1 MIRTILLL
9 FPIYITLF
17 WFVTLTGNKKKLSA
31 PRLFLSK
38 FMLFPLVI
46 FISYFLYFSPYR
58 TLYPYSDIV
67 LQYASLLVFPVYYIY
82 FRLLTVDGS
91 FSFKK
96 HARYLA
102 IPTLLAIVYAVGVY
116 LTPTTEYRAWLF
128 DENAYSKSSTIAF
141 LNILRLAIRITYLL
155 QVVISVAGNY
165 LLIRKYGEKAEEFYS
180 NIQDGKFNNAKS
192 LNYSIIFMGIAAFT
206 FTALGRQYLL
216 NHYEFI
222 YAGWMIFSANLFFI
236 GFMGITQKPIN
247 PTFELQN
254 NAEEYSHMKDIPVGT
269 QKKLL
274 HKILVQFNEKKL
286 HLNSQLNIMDIVKAV
301 GTNRSYISGI
311 INSRY
316 NQNFCSFVNGYR
328 IEELEKAIVENPDS
342 TNESLAET
350 CGFGSVN
357 TLKRAISS
365 KTGMSLTEWKKF
377 KLAKHFNSTSVS

>member
-17 WFVTLTGNKKKLSA
+17 WFVTLSGNKKKLCA

-38 FMLFPLVI
+38 FMLLPFII
-46 FISYFLYFSPYR
+46 FISHFFYFSPFP
-58 TLYPYSDIV
+58 TLYSYSDIV

-96 HARYLA
+96 HVRYLA
-102 IPTLLAIVYAVGVY
+102 IPVILATIYAVGVY
-116 LTPTTEYRAWLF
+116 VTPVTEYRAWLF
-128 DENAYSKSSTIAF
+128 DEKVYSESSYITF
-141 LNILRLAIRITYLL
+141 LNIIRLVIRITYLL
-155 QVVISVAGNY
+155 QVVISVRGNY
-165 LLIRKYGEKAEEFYS
+165 WLIRKYGEKAEEFYS
-180 NIQDGKFNNAKS
+180 NIQDGKFNNAKM

-206 FTALGRQYLL
+206 FTAMGRQYLM
-216 NHYEFI
+216 HHDEFI
-222 YAGWMIFSANLFFI
+222 YAGWIVFSGNLFII
-236 GFMGITQKPIN
+236 GFMGIAQKPLN
-247 PTFELQN
+247 PTFELEN
-254 NAEEYSHMKDIPVGT
+254 NAEELNRMKEVPVGT

-274 HKILVQFNEKKL
+274 QKILVQFVEKKL

-328 IEELEKAIVENPDS
+328 IEELEKAILENPDS

-357 TLKRAISS
+357 SLKRAVSS

-377 KLAKHFNSTSVS
+377 KLAQQFNPRL